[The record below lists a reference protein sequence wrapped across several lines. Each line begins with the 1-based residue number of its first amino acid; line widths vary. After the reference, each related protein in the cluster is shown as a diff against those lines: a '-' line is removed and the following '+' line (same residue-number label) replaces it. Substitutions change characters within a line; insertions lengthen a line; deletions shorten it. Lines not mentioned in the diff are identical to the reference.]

1 MRDNRVP
8 AHECGR
14 TGVKLRQLTKKKKK
28 TARRIQGRKNTRRGE
43 QVKERRPE
51 DFFLTLHVR
60 RKEAKKRG

>member
-28 TARRIQGRKNTRRGE
+28 RRRRRRQQDEFREERIRGE
-43 QVKERRPE
+43 ENK
-51 DFFLTLHVR
+51 
-60 RKEAKKRG
+60 